1 MEAYINGILGGFMIG
16 FAAILLMA
24 SLGRIAGISGILFS
38 SLKSPTS
45 NFWGILFLVGLV
57 LGALAHQLST
67 GDPTPRVDVSL
78 TQLVL
83 GGLIVGFGV
92 KLGSGCTSGH
102 GVCGIGRLSIRSIV
116 ATLTFM
122 TFGFITVFVRM
133 HLL

>member
-1 MEAYINGILGGFMIG
+1 MEAYLNGLIGGFMIG

-24 SLGRIAGISGILFS
+24 ALGRIAGISGIFFS
-38 SLKSPTS
+38 SLKSPG
-45 NFWGILFLVGLV
+45 NNLWGFLFLGGLV
-57 LGALAHQLST
+57 LGALVHQLLSQT
-67 GDPTPRVDVSL
+67 AAPDIDASPG
-78 TQLVL
+78 LVVI

-102 GVCGIGRLSIRSIV
+102 GICGIGRLSVRSII

-122 TFGFITVFVRM
+122 TFGFITVFVRL